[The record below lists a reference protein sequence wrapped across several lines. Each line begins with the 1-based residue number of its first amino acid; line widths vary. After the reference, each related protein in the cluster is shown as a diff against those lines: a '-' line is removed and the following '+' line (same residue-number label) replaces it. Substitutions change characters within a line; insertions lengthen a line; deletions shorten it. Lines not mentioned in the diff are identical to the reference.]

1 MWFLGVGQ
9 ERTSTHQPW
18 RILSVLVAL
27 GRTPGSVSLSLPAH
41 GGNAIY
47 KRLLE
52 LFAMVT
58 PSFASV

>member
-18 RILSVLVAL
+18 RILNVLVAL
-27 GRTPGSVSLSLPAH
+27 GRTPGSVSLSLPAR

-47 KRLLE
+47 KRL
-52 LFAMVT
+52 
-58 PSFASV
+58 